1 MSNALGISAVTAVLQ
16 SMLYNIYAQGAP
28 QYPDLGQGQIPVSA
42 VAPDIIQK
50 SLDSGSGDQL
60 QVNLFLHQVT
70 PNAAWRNVDLP
81 SLAPDG
87 KTRLRNPP
95 LALDLHYLLTA
106 YGAKDCEAEAL
117 LGYAVQFLHETPIL
131 AREQIRKTLANP
143 STTIPFSGLLATS
156 GLADQIEMIKITPA
170 TLGREELAWLW
181 TALKAD
187 YRPTFPLLVTVV
199 LIQAQHTL
207 LSALPV
213 LQRVVAAQPNLLPP
227 LPTLIEIDPPNG
239 QPAASLG
246 DNVTVRGINL
256 AGATGITLGN
266 SHLGIHQTLTPLINV
281 KDTSFQ
287 FTVPPP
293 QPTPTD
299 IPAGIYVASAQAPQ
313 GPDVLSTNGLPLAIA
328 PKITSSPATL
338 ASGSGI
344 TVTIGCAPFV
354 RVGQEALLL
363 IGGQEAPADPF
374 TTPTNSPSFTF
385 AKLQPTGGPV
395 PVRLR
400 IDGIDSP
407 SIDMIKSP
415 PEFAA
420 PFIQVT

>member
-1 MSNALGISAVTAVLQ
+1 MSNALGISAVSAVLQ
-16 SMLYNIYAQGAP
+16 SVLNSIYAGAH
-28 QYPDLGQGQIPVSA
+28 LGNISVSA

-50 SLDSGSGDQL
+50 SLGSGSGDQL

-106 YGAKDCEAEAL
+106 YGAGDCEAEAL
-117 LGYAVQFLHETPIL
+117 LGYAVQFMHETPIL
-131 AREQIRKTLANP
+131 AREQIRTALANLP
-143 STTIPFSGLLATS
+143 TTIPFSGLLAAS

-170 TLGREELAWLW
+170 TLGRQELAWLW

-187 YRPTFPLLVTVV
+187 YRPTFPFQATVV

-213 LQRVVAAQPNLLPP
+213 LQRVAGAQPNLLPP
-227 LPTLIEIDPPNG
+227 FPTLVEIDPPND

-256 AGATGITLGN
+256 AAATGIALEN
-266 SHLGIHQTLTPLINV
+266 SRLGIHQTLTSLTDV

-287 FTVPPP
+287 FMLPPP

-299 IPAGIYVASAQAPQ
+299 IPAGIYVASAQVPQ

-328 PKITSSPATL
+328 PKITSPPATL
-338 ASGSGI
+338 ASG
-344 TVTIGCAPFV
+344 TKVKVTIGCAPFV

-363 IGGQEAPADPF
+363 IGGQEAQADAF

-385 AKLQPTGGPV
+385 ANLEPTGGPV

-407 SIDMIKSP
+407 SIDMTKSP

-420 PFIQVT
+420 PFIRVT